1 MMYGG
6 STMRNNLFIFT
17 AHLDDLEFS
26 CLGYLLKHTED
37 YNTINVVIAST
48 WEDKVHVWK
57 DNLKLLENK
66 IGKKI
71 NYFNLGFEQRTI
83 PTNFDKV
90 KDSFYKIVNFEERF
104 DILTHDKND
113 AHTDHRALY
122 EISFGLYKYSD
133 RFITLYS
140 PEAVDFIPN
149 YYVDMT
155 ESDDKF
161 KKNLISNYDFGKEQ
175 TYTKKG
181 SYFELDYQDIPSI
194 YAKANFHNAKISHCE
209 MYKIYKWI

>member
-37 YNTINVVIAST
+37 YNSINVVIAST

-71 NYFNLGFEQRTI
+71 NYFNL
-83 PTNFDKV
+83 
-90 KDSFYKIVNFEERF
+90 RF
-104 DILTHDKND
+104 FLQN
-113 AHTDHRALY
+113 
-122 EISFGLYKYSD
+122 S
-133 RFITLYS
+133 
-140 PEAVDFIPN
+140 
-149 YYVDMT
+149 
-155 ESDDKF
+155 
-161 KKNLISNYDFGKEQ
+161 
-175 TYTKKG
+175 
-181 SYFELDYQDIPSI
+181 
-194 YAKANFHNAKISHCE
+194 
-209 MYKIYKWI
+209 